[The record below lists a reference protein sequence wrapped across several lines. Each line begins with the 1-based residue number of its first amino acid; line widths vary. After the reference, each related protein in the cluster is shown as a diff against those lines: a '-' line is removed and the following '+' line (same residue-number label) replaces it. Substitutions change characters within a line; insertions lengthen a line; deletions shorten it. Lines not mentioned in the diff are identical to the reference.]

1 MRQLKYWNGRG
12 VGRGKYGNGTIY
24 VAAYSRK
31 SKDLNK

>member
-24 VAAYSRK
+24 VAEKAK
-31 SKDLNK
+31 I